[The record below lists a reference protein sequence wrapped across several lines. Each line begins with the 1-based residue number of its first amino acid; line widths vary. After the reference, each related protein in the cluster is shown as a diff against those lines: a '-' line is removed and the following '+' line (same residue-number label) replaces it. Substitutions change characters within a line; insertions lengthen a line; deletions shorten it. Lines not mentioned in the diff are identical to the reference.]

1 MMYHSHMVGVRR
13 HPLSRDGGRGGLH
26 LEKNKKRAMMMM
38 VTMVQIIMRT
48 MMIKGIIMMLTL
60 ESGWDGFMV
69 DFTFVG
75 TGGFT

>member
-1 MMYHSHMVGVRR
+1 MR
-13 HPLSRDGGRGGLH
+13 
-26 LEKNKKRAMMMM
+26 MM

>member
-1 MMYHSHMVGVRR
+1 MR
-13 HPLSRDGGRGGLH
+13 
-26 LEKNKKRAMMMM
+26 MM

-60 ESGWDGFMV
+60 DSGRDGFRV
-69 DFTFVG
+69 DFTFVR